1 MKLKKS
7 LAHIAGIV
15 GMILLMCQ
23 LQSCKHEPSNI
34 SNLPMVC
41 FSEIQPILS
50 ACSKCHSGSSREGG
64 GFDPSNYASIM
75 KSVKPGN
82 PWGSKLYTIIS
93 SPNNPNMMPPKGN
106 DPVSKED
113 RTLIEIWILQ
123 GAKETCDSTIVTGT
137 Q

>member
-1 MKLKKS
+1 MKLQKI
-7 LAHIAGIV
+7 LAHFASSIV
-15 GMILLMCQ
+15 LMFLIFQ
-23 LQSCKHEPSNI
+23 LQSCKHDPANI
-34 SNLPMVC
+34 SNLPIVC

-50 ACSKCHSGSSREGG
+50 ECSRCHSGSSKGGG
-64 GFDPSNYASIM
+64 GFNPTNYASIM

-106 DPVSKED
+106 DPVSEAD

-123 GAKETCDSTIVTGT
+123 GAKETCDSIIVTGA